1 MPLLDRAEAQR
12 RRSVPALAQL
22 PQLAEAQVQLPR
34 PGSML
39 LPEQLPLDCP
49 TPKSPGQPTLPDP
62 KPKAWTQ
69 T

>member
-12 RRSVPALAQL
+12 RRSESALAQL

-49 TPKSPGQPTLPDP
+49 TPKSRGQPTLPDP